1 MNDPAAEN
9 NNKIDLDKP
18 TRTMVSITPNEAEK
32 LRNISPKGQVTD
44 GIRIALKE
52 SAQYRRERLA
62 LEELR
67 NNQDEY

>member
-1 MNDPAAEN
+1 MEDSAAIK

-18 TRTMVSITPNEAEK
+18 TRTMVSITPNEATS

-52 SAQYRRERLA
+52 STQYRRERLA

-67 NNQDEY
+67 KHQNEY